1 MSGKTWILVGV
12 TGAAIVLVL
21 ATVLVLT
28 GTDPRTARWAGGPGA
43 TDASGTASTSPSH
56 SASASP
62 SPSATTG
69 PHPARWTPKPG
80 TPWQWQ
86 LSTPVDLTVDVPIYD
101 IDGFTN
107 DAGVVRAL
115 HQKGRKV
122 ICYVEVG
129 SAEDYRPDYHQ
140 WPTAVLGKPNGWPGE
155 RWVDVRA
162 PKLLGP
168 VLSKRFDMCRDKGFD
183 AVEPDI
189 MDGYANDTG
198 FPISAADQ
206 LAFNRY
212 VARLAHD
219 RGLSVALKNDVDQVG
234 QLAADFDFSVDEECF
249 QYQECDRLS
258 PFVSAGKAVLHVE
271 YASGTAFCATTTRL
285 KFSSMRKNKGLD
297 AARWPC

>member
-1 MSGKTWILVGV
+1 MGSVLSSPMWSRS
-12 TGAAIVLVL
+12 AAERAHERKDL
-21 ATVLVLT
+21 
-28 GTDPRTARWAGGPGA
+28 DPGRRHRGG
-43 TDASGTASTSPSH
+43 D
-56 SASASP
+56 
-62 SPSATTG
+62 
-69 PHPARWTPKPG
+69 RPG
-80 TPWQWQ
+80 TR
-86 LSTPVDLTVDVPIYD
+86 
-101 IDGFTN
+101 DGARP
-107 DAGVVRAL
+107 DRHGSPHRAL
-115 HQKGRKV
+115 GRPPRRD
-122 ICYVEVG
+122 G
-129 SAEDYRPDYHQ
+129 R
-140 WPTAVLGKPNGWPGE
+140 KPNGWPGE

-271 YASGTAFCATTTRL
+271 YASGTAFCATTTR
-285 KFSSMRKNKGLD
+285 FN
-297 AARWPC
+297 